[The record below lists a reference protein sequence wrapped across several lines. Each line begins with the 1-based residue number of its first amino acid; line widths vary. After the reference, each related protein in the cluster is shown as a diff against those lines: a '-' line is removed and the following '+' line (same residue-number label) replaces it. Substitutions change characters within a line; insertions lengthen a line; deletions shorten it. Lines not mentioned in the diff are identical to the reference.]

1 MNHFDDIQIE
11 ESFGFDFVEQDLA
24 ELIEEEHNF
33 SMNEYLNSNYDYKH
47 NCHLGLGMGYI
58 CHAHSISKYTLL
70 QKILA
75 DPTGPGRR

>member
-33 SMNEYLNSNYDYKH
+33 SMNEYLNSNIDY
-47 NCHLGLGMGYI
+47 
-58 CHAHSISKYTLL
+58 
-70 QKILA
+70 
-75 DPTGPGRR
+75 